1 MRAILITICVLTLF
15 TGLAFGEEMPIPM
28 LDPQSHV
35 QFGLPQGTPEANI
48 TIKREI
54 YTLCNNA
61 QTKFADWV
69 AYVVTAETMA
79 GNENTKRNWKRDPAL
94 PEEATLSPA
103 DYKGASDALK
113 IDRGHQAPLA
123 SFKGTEFW
131 EETNYLSNITP
142 QAKELNQGAWVR
154 VENAERDLAEHA
166 TVYVITGP
174 LYERDMPPMP
184 NASKEHRV
192 PSGYWKIIGVQNP
205 DKALGQPPLVLI
217 GFIFDQNTPRSAP
230 ELEHTATV
238 DQIEERSHL
247 NFFPD
252 LPDDVEE
259 RMESSNKLVL
269 Q

>member
-1 MRAILITICVLTLF
+1 M
-15 TGLAFGEEMPIPM
+15 
-28 LDPQSHV
+28 
-35 QFGLPQGTPEANI
+35 
-48 TIKREI
+48 
-54 YTLCNNA
+54 
-61 QTKFADWV
+61 
-69 AYVVTAETMA
+69 
-79 GNENTKRNWKRDPAL
+79 
-94 PEEATLSPA
+94 
-103 DYKGASDALK
+103 
-113 IDRGHQAPLA
+113 
-123 SFKGTEFW
+123 
-131 EETNYLSNITP
+131 
-142 QAKELNQGAWVR
+142 
-154 VENAERDLAEHA
+154 
-166 TVYVITGP
+166 ITGP

-230 ELEHTATV
+230 ELEHAATV